1 MNLASAI
8 CWAIILTK
16 KINVRKKNALL
27 FYTLIIIDV
36 KKKKIVDI
44 YKNNKQPSTHF
55 KNCKLKRSN
64 FLLDKEKRILI
75 IFRLI

>member
-1 MNLASAI
+1 MLE
-8 CWAIILTK
+8 K
-16 KINVRKKNALL
+16 KCTTFL
-27 FYTLIIIDV
+27 YTDYNWC
-36 KKKKIVDI
+36 KKKYIYIVDI